1 MAGKLINMNEAAKS
15 LSTTIGRNKLFQ
27 ILRERNILDKN
38 NVVYQKYVDRGY
50 FELIR
55 ETYYRNGIKNSYFKT
70 VVTDSG
76 MDFLRRILEE
86 YEPKSE
92 IQELFV

>member
-1 MAGKLINMNEAAKS
+1 MAGKLINMDEAAKS
-15 LSTTIGRNKLFQ
+15 LSESIGRNKLFKL
-27 ILRERNILDKN
+27 LRERQILNSK

-55 ETYYRNGIKNSYFKT
+55 ETFYRNGIKNSYFKT

-76 MDFLRRILEE
+76 MDFLRRIIEE
-86 YEPKSE
+86 NEPKQE
-92 IQELFV
+92 VQELFV